1 MKILVIDDDAG
12 LRKSLS
18 LILSDAGYQVVSADS
33 GSTGLSTAANESPDL
48 ILCDVRMPGMTGL
61 EFLEEYRAGGGDALV
76 LVMTAYGSMELAV
89 DAMGKGAYDY
99 LAKPFGADEV
109 LLVVRKA
116 EERERLYREVGRL
129 RTEVAADKRFGDFVA
144 RSPAMLKALEVAN
157 KVAKHPSPVLVT
169 GDSGTGKE
177 LIARL
182 IHRESPR
189 ANGPFVPV
197 NCGAIPENLLESE
210 FFGYEKGAFSGAD
223 RDKDGLFK
231 AAEGG
236 TLFLDEIG
244 ELPLALQVKLLRALQ
259 EGEIR
264 RLGGTE
270 LITVDVRIVSAT
282 NRDLPKAI
290 EEGIFRED
298 LYYRLAVIPIHLPPL
313 RERTDEIPELV
324 RFLMDRHGERL
335 GLSVRGISPPALEAL
350 LAYAWPGNIRELEN
364 VLERA
369 MLLCEAEELDIDDI
383 PTNVRNPT
391 ALDPGFNLD
400 GDNLSVK
407 FHSAA
412 LEKQLIRRALERT
425 GGNKAKAAELLELS
439 SRALRYKIQD
449 YDIG

>member
-18 LILSDAGYQVVSADS
+18 LILSDAGYQVLSADS
-33 GSTGLSTAANESPDL
+33 GKTGLSTAAQESPDL

-76 LVMTAYGSMELAV
+76 LVMTAYGSIELAV
-89 DAMGKGAYDY
+89 EAMGKGAYDY

-144 RSPAMLKALEVAN
+144 RSPAMLRALEVAN

-244 ELPLALQVKLLRALQ
+244 ELPQALQVKLLRALQ

-298 LYYRLAVIPIHLPPL
+298 LYYRIAVVPIHLPPL

>member
-18 LILSDAGYQVVSADS
+18 LILSDAGYQVVGADS
-33 GSTGLSTAANESPDL
+33 GSTGLSTAAKESPDL

-223 RDKDGLFK
+223 RDKDGLFS

-244 ELPLALQVKLLRALQ
+244 ELPQALQVKLLRALQ

-282 NRDLPKAI
+282 NRDLLKAI

-298 LYYRLAVIPIHLPPL
+298 LYYRIAVVPIHLPPL